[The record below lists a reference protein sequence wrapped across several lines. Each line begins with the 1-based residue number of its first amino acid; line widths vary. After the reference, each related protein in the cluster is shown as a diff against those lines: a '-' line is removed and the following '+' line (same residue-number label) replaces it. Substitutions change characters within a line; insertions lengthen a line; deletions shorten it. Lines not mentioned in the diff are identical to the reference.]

1 MHPITEYF
9 SSNSSDPCNIA
20 SCTMKALDWRVSTVQ
35 FSEPFP
41 PQSFTP
47 PSPGVS
53 TLACTFGFLLFDC
66 RAIPQ
71 WPTWCGTK
79 FMLWGTACQGKD
91 PKVFKI
97 TYNHRY
103 IYLLTPSFVFNPSP
117 SFLYMS
123 ACAFTYEKQGI
134 TFSVTQVRKNGKTYL
149 NTKII
154 YNTGPVGMW
163 LTLGTLQRGGAS
175 SINYKEKIT
184 SIHRYEGSSQG
195 FTDIKQVSGHSIQV
209 CRGSMG
215 INAWNT
221 FFLS

>member
-1 MHPITEYF
+1 MAYMVRHKVHVMRHGNT
-9 SSNSSDPCNIA
+9 
-20 SCTMKALDWRVSTVQ
+20 
-35 FSEPFP
+35 
-41 PQSFTP
+41 
-47 PSPGVS
+47 
-53 TLACTFGFLLFDC
+53 
-66 RAIPQ
+66 
-71 WPTWCGTK
+71 
-79 FMLWGTACQGKD
+79 CQGKD

-97 TYNHRY
+97 TYNRRY
-103 IYLLTPSFVFNPSP
+103 IYLLTPSFVFNPSL
-117 SFLYMS
+117 SFLYMN

-154 YNTGPVGMW
+154 YNTGPVCMW
-163 LTLGTLQRGGAS
+163 LTLGTLQRSGAS

-221 FFLS
+221 FVLMVEHPYNVRTSEKSPGYG

>member
-97 TYNHRY
+97 TYNHTIHLSSDAKLRLQPLTQFPVHECMCFHMWKAGY
-103 IYLLTPSFVFNPSP
+103 YLFCHSSE
-117 SFLYMS
+117 
-123 ACAFTYEKQGI
+123 EKW
-134 TFSVTQVRKNGKTYL
+134 KNV
-149 NTKII
+149 
-154 YNTGPVGMW
+154 P
-163 LTLGTLQRGGAS
+163 
-175 SINYKEKIT
+175 
-184 SIHRYEGSSQG
+184 
-195 FTDIKQVSGHSIQV
+195 
-209 CRGSMG
+209 
-215 INAWNT
+215 
-221 FFLS
+221 